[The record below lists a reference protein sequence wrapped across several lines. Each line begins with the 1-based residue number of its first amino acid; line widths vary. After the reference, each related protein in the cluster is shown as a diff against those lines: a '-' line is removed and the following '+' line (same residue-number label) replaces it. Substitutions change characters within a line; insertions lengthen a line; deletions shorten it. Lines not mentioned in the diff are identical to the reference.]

1 MLPILIIV
9 LVLVLVVVFA
19 AFLIKSYNSFVVLK
33 NRVKDQEAQINVQL
47 KRRYDLIPNL
57 VEVAKGYASFEK
69 STLEAVV
76 SARAHATSAASL
88 GDSLAAN
95 EEISRSVGQIFAL
108 GEAYPDLKANQN
120 FLQLQQ
126 EFSATEDKI
135 AKARQ
140 FFNDTVLKYNNA
152 IQVFP
157 ANIAAAI
164 FGHKAMNFLEVAQ
177 QEQAS
182 IRLGADTFRV

>member
-1 MLPILIIV
+1 MLPMLIAVVAVVV
-9 LVLVLVVVFA
+9 LVG
-19 AFLIKSYNSFVVLK
+19 AFVASNYNKFVVLK

-57 VEVAKGYASFEK
+57 IETAKGYAMFEK
-69 STLEAVV
+69 STLEAVI
-76 SARAHATSAASL
+76 SARAKATAATSTS
-88 GDSLAAN
+88 DSLAAN

-108 GEAYPDLKANQN
+108 GEAYPELKANQN

-140 FFNDTVLKYNNA
+140 FFNDSVLKYNNA
-152 IQVFP
+152 IALFP
-157 ANIAAAI
+157 ANLAASVL
-164 FGHKAMNFLEVAQ
+164 GYKEMPFLAVAEA
-177 QEQAS
+177 EQAAVKV
-182 IRLGADTFRV
+182 GADTFAF